1 MRVWGPDVVCTV
13 VASALVACLSQSLVA
28 QGNPRVFISKDTTSG
43 GVSALGRSPH
53 QIRGYITQFAPEPLK
68 LNIANVK
75 SPEQC
80 IRIKVTFTSLSGAS
94 SSGDVKSA
102 EIQAHWDTSTG
113 RPDSPGDSV
122 VRCVATYL
130 WRFGDSPGPQLLTL
144 RLHTDNDDGS
154 PKIGAIGSYLE
165 YKGVAHALPGP
176 FVGEAWVGHN
186 PGGKAIEA
194 VYGVDFTPVLLIP
207 AHGLP
212 SWLDRIRAV
221 GAVTGDAH
229 DLFYGLQLNS
239 LILGP
244 SAEGLPFQI
253 AFGGRAAIAK
263 GSNSGLF
270 LSVYL
275 SGSSIVSTLTK
286 GLGIGN

>member
-1 MRVWGPDVVCTV
+1 MAVAMGANLQRRAIRTSPPRTTPRPFDGDLTGRRPAAGLGAAASQISYLLCRQQFSDAPVTDCEAVRRRLDSLGDDSIRRTAKRGPARFRHLPPAYHNDQYCCG
-13 VASALVACLSQSLVA
+13 SALESRLRRSYACVGAGCRLHRRRISL
-28 QGNPRVFISKDTTSG
+28 G
-43 GVSALGRSPH
+43 GVSLTKPGRPRKPSGLHQQGHNVRWRLG
-53 QIRGYITQFAPEPLK
+53 APEPLK

-165 YKGVAHALPGP
+165 
-176 FVGEAWVGHN
+176 
-186 PGGKAIEA
+186 
-194 VYGVDFTPVLLIP
+194 
-207 AHGLP
+207 
-212 SWLDRIRAV
+212 
-221 GAVTGDAH
+221 
-229 DLFYGLQLNS
+229 
-239 LILGP
+239 
-244 SAEGLPFQI
+244 
-253 AFGGRAAIAK
+253 
-263 GSNSGLF
+263 
-270 LSVYL
+270 
-275 SGSSIVSTLTK
+275 
-286 GLGIGN
+286 

>member
-13 VASALVACLSQSLVA
+13 VASALVACLSQSMVA

-144 RLHTDNDDGS
+144 RLHADNDDGA

>member
-1 MRVWGPDVVCTV
+1 MRVWGPVVVCTV
-13 VASALVACLSQSLVA
+13 VSSAMLAALSHNLAA
-28 QGNPRVFISKDTTSG
+28 QGNPKVFIAKDTTPG
-43 GVSALGRSPH
+43 GVAALGRSPH
-53 QIRGYITQFAPEPLK
+53 QIRGYTTQFAPEPLR
-68 LNIANVK
+68 LNIGNVQ

-80 IRIKVTFTSLSGAS
+80 VRIKVTFTALSGAS
-94 SSGDVKSA
+94 PSGDVKSVDML
-102 EIQAHWDTSTG
+102 AHWDTSTMK
-113 RPDSPGDSV
+113 PDAPGDSV

-130 WRFGDSPGPQLLTL
+130 WRFGDSPGPQ
-144 RLHTDNDDGS
+144 RLAVRLSSDRE
-154 PKIGAIGSYLE
+154 PGAPRISAAESYLE

-194 VYGVDFTPVLLIP
+194 VYGLDFTPVLLLP
-207 AHGLP
+207 FHGLP

-239 LILGP
+239 LVLGP

-253 AFGGRAAIAK
+253 AFGGRAGIAA
-263 GSNSGLF
+263 GTHGGLF

-275 SGSSIVSTLTK
+275 SGSSIISTLTK
-286 GLGIGN
+286 GLGIGG

>member
-13 VASALVACLSQSLVA
+13 VASAVMACLSQSLVA
-28 QGNPRVFISKDTTSG
+28 QGNARVVISKDTTSG
-43 GVSALGRSPH
+43 GVAALGRSPH

-68 LNIANVK
+68 LNIGNVE

-94 SSGDVKSA
+94 SAGDVKSA
-102 EIQAHWDTSTG
+102 EIQAHWDTSTT
-113 RPDSPGDSV
+113 RADSPADSV

-130 WRFGDSPGPQLLTL
+130 WRFGDSPGPQLLTV
-144 RLHTDNDDGS
+144 RLHGDND
-154 PKIGAIGSYLE
+154 PGAPRLSAVGSYLE

-186 PGGKAIEA
+186 PGGKPIEA
-194 VYGVDFTPVLLIP
+194 IYGADFSPVLLIP
-207 AHGLP
+207 VRSLP
-212 SWLDRIRAV
+212 AWLDRIRAV
-221 GAVTGDAH
+221 AAVTGDAH
-229 DLFYGLQLNS
+229 DIFYGLQLNS

-244 SAEGLPFQI
+244 TAEGLPFQI
-253 AFGGRAAIAK
+253 AFGGRAGIAA
-263 GSNSGLF
+263 GTHNGLF

-286 GLGIGN
+286 GVGIGN